1 MKMMLQKGFPLA
13 LQSMLFPVANSI
25 IQASVNTMGTD
36 SIAAWGICDKLDMII
51 WLIADSMG
59 PAMTTYAAQ
68 NIGAGK
74 VDRVKKVLLRVQDC
88 LLFLLVLQVSF
99 YILVQE
105 FWVHYLSRKKMLLPL
120 FLWL

>member
-74 VDRVKKVLLRVQDC
+74 VDRVKKVLLREQLKIKPAC
-88 LLFLLVLQVSF
+88 LLPPIMGHCSWMKLV
-99 YILVQE
+99 I
-105 FWVHYLSRKKMLLPL
+105 
-120 FLWL
+120 